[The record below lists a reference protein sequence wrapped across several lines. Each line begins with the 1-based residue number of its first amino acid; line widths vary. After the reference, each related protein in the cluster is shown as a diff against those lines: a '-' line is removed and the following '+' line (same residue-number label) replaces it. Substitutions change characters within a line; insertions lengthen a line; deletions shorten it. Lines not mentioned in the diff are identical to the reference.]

1 MRPGVL
7 AACLLAALTACGTSP
22 AVKVGGSPPPGASVA
37 ASAPPSP
44 VPSPAS
50 PSPPP
55 SLSPSPAQASP
66 APSPSPTPLA
76 RPSPAPSG
84 EVACAP
90 GALVTRVHT
99 DRPAYAEGQT
109 ATVTIVVT
117 NAGPGPCSVARPY
130 PETFGSSVRILDA
143 SGTVVWAPGARALGV
158 LAFPQPIS
166 LAAGQSY
173 LWTTAQWD
181 LRSCQGSCASPGP
194 GAGTE
199 GGPVPAG
206 TYRADANVPPPS
218 VAQPAAF
225 SVAG

>member
-7 AACLLAALTACGTSP
+7 AACLLAALTACGSSP
-22 AVKVGGSPPPGASVA
+22 AVKAGGSPTPSPSA
-37 ASAPPSP
+37 AVSAPPEPPASP
-44 VPSPAS
+44 PAS
-50 PSPPP
+50 PS
-55 SLSPSPAQASP
+55 ASP
-66 APSPSPTPLA
+66 PASPSPTPLA

-90 GALVTRVHT
+90 GTLVTRVHT

-109 ATVTIVVT
+109 ATVTVVVT
-117 NAGPGPCSVARPY
+117 NTGPGPCSVARPY
-130 PETFGSSVRILDA
+130 PETFGSSVKILDA

-158 LAFPQPIS
+158 LAFPQPVA

-173 LWTTAQWD
+173 VWTTARWD

-194 GAGTE
+194 AAGTE

-206 TYRADANVPPPS
+206 TYRADANVAPPTA
-218 VAQPAAF
+218 AQPATF
-225 SVAG
+225 SVTG